1 MSLKVNE
8 KSQNLI
14 LLFFYA
20 IIKIENNGEIYNME
34 YIGIILLLLFSIFLF
49 YQIKKLKKEI
59 QEKDRLIENEY
70 QELKKEKEEQLNNEV
85 KGLVFQKNQLQS
97 DLNGLNNSIKE
108 KETFNNSLL
117 RIREDEL
124 NSLMR
129 EKEEKARLH
138 IKHNLEQYYVLQR
151 AEKESQLKAVEE
163 ASAAEKEKLQ
173 TEINELALQL
183 YDFKERRDTI
193 NEEIRR
199 GRALEENQAFYKMTI
214 NDLDKRDIEILKSAS
229 LKLSKPDAVN
239 KIIWSGYYQKPLA
252 DLRKRLLPK
261 GDISGIYKI
270 TRLKTG
276 EVYIGQTVSMDKRW
290 QDHTKS
296 ALGVG
301 TLASSQLHRVMAED
315 GPENFLFE
323 VLEETPKEKLRERE
337 SFYIDFYDSKNYGLN
352 SMKGD
357 QNGN

>member
-34 YIGIILLLLFSIFLF
+34 YIGIILLLFSIFLF

-173 TEINELALQL
+173 TEINQLSLQL
-183 YDFKERRDTI
+183 SDFKARRDTI
-193 NEEIRR
+193 NEEIRKQEEKEKYNEIHSINLTDFEKEDIHFLLSLEDR
-199 GRALEENQAFYKMTI
+199 LHNKQLLYKLVWSTYLQQAYKNTFHNILGNRDPKNVIYCIENINNGKKYIGKTSAEVSKRWTEHIKTSLNIGTIKTTNIHKALYNHWDEFIFYI
-214 NDLDKRDIEILKSAS
+214 IIETEKD
-229 LKLSKPDAVN
+229 KLS
-239 KIIWSGYYQKPLA
+239 
-252 DLRKRLLPK
+252 
-261 GDISGIYKI
+261 
-270 TRLKTG
+270 
-276 EVYIGQTVSMDKRW
+276 E
-290 QDHTKS
+290 
-296 ALGVG
+296 
-301 TLASSQLHRVMAED
+301 
-315 GPENFLFE
+315 
-323 VLEETPKEKLRERE
+323 LEK
-337 SFYIDFYDSKNYGLN
+337 FYINFYESDKYGYN
-352 SMKGD
+352 IKSG
-357 QNGN
+357 G